1 MSSCK
6 KILVKL
12 LIALESAVEM
22 ILYGVIILLHGR
34 LYRVDETL
42 HSTKV
47 SRLNSIVVDKGR
59 LAC

>member
-12 LIALESAVEM
+12 LIALESTVEM

-42 HSTKV
+42 RSTKV